1 MSANRWRKRAFPTN
15 GVHGLESLILLKLR
29 FRFFA
34 ISSGVERSG
43 HGGRAAGMHCAVPCK
58 PDYKF
63 KAANFGG
70 FTLSQ
75 KAKSP
80 SPSHAWNFC
89 KLGTTT
95 TDGGTTEENN
105 FDEISL
111 HIKLH
116 SREKADRGPSCPTC
130 TRAVGHVI
138 YLNSH
143 GWAVRPT
150 GPLAH
155 WSIGRAS
162 VRGFCSIPLTGPGL
176 RRAICIMQQRFL
188 WK

>member
-1 MSANRWRKRAFPTN
+1 MEW
-15 GVHGLESLILLKLR
+15 
-29 FRFFA
+29 
-34 ISSGVERSG
+34 SGAG
-43 HGGRAAGMHCAVPCK
+43 TAGGRAAGMHCAVPCK

-143 GWAVRPT
+143 GWAV
-150 GPLAH
+150 GQAH
-155 WSIGRAS
+155 W
-162 VRGFCSIPLTGPGL
+162 LTGSL
-176 RRAICIMQQRFL
+176 VYRAGVRACGGFVRSR
-188 WK
+188 

>member
-1 MSANRWRKRAFPTN
+1 MAEESVSNQRSPWIGKSDSAQAAFSVFCN
-15 GVHGLESLILLKLR
+15 LKW
-29 FRFFA
+29 
-34 ISSGVERSG
+34 SG

-143 GWAVRPT
+143 GWAVGPT

-155 WSIGRAS
+155 WSIGQACARAGVLFDPVNGVS
-162 VRGFCSIPLTGPGL
+162 VAPF
-176 RRAICIMQQRFL
+176 A
-188 WK
+188 